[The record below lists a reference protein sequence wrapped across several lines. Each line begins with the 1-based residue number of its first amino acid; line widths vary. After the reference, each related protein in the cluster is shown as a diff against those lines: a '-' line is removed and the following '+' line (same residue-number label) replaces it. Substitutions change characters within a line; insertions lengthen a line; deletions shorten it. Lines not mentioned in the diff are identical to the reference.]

1 MKFFMFFDFMINS
14 FILGQIFHFGNCFS
28 FFSDFGNYY
37 LIRKINFV
45 KKKSF
50 MNQRSTIV
58 FFSVFLMLLTSCA
71 SGRLAKKGLEHEQ
84 AGFYAE
90 AAELYYQSLQK
101 NRQNLDARIGLR
113 KTGQMVLD
121 EKLTDFKSLYL
132 QEDINKAVAVFNS
145 AKAYKD
151 RMALVGVDLM
161 LPDNYENYYQEVEN
175 IYLEK
180 KYKEGITFLSQ
191 EDFRQAATIFQE
203 VIRLRPHYKNVAEL
217 NEKAVYEPVY
227 REGMVMM
234 EQKKYRTAYDLFDQ
248 ILAQTKGYKNS
259 GQLKA
264 EALEKGTI
272 RIAVAPFESKMAE
285 AATVQTLQQMVESS
299 LQSNSN
305 PFIKIIDLTHS
316 RLVNPGQESTLQSH
330 PENLVMPEGADAI
343 LVGDVLEF
351 TASKG
356 RLHQF
361 NRKGYVKKISK
372 FRNRE
377 TGEAE
382 TKVSYDK
389 VEYVEYEQVNS
400 AWGKVNFKLIDLKT
414 REVLLADIF
423 SQHLSDKM
431 HYARFDGNPDKI
443 VPGYWKYA
451 NRKSSD
457 DKILDNYADRQ
468 KLQRLFKA
476 KKAIKS
482 ITQLSDDIMQKISQ
496 DISNSV
502 NNFNP
507 DL

>member
-1 MKFFMFFDFMINS
+1 
-14 FILGQIFHFGNCFS
+14 
-28 FFSDFGNYY
+28 
-37 LIRKINFV
+37 
-45 KKKSF
+45 
-50 MNQRSTIV
+50 
-58 FFSVFLMLLTSCA
+58 
-71 SGRLAKKGLEHEQ
+71 
-84 AGFYAE
+84 
-90 AAELYYQSLQK
+90 
-101 NRQNLDARIGLR
+101 
-113 KTGQMVLD
+113 
-121 EKLTDFKSLYL
+121 
-132 QEDINKAVAVFNS
+132 
-145 AKAYKD
+145 
-151 RMALVGVDLM
+151 
-161 LPDNYENYYQEVEN
+161 
-175 IYLEK
+175 
-180 KYKEGITFLSQ
+180 
-191 EDFRQAATIFQE
+191 
-203 VIRLRPHYKNVAEL
+203 
-217 NEKAVYEPVY
+217 
-227 REGMVMM
+227 
-234 EQKKYRTAYDLFDQ
+234 
-248 ILAQTKGYKNS
+248 
-259 GQLKA
+259 
-264 EALEKGTI
+264 
-272 RIAVAPFESKMAE
+272 
-285 AATVQTLQQMVESS
+285 
-299 LQSNSN
+299 
-305 PFIKIIDLTHS
+305 
-316 RLVNPGQESTLQSH
+316 
-330 PENLVMPEGADAI
+330 MPEGADAI

-377 TGEAE
+377 TGETE

-400 AWGKVNFKLIDLKT
+400 AWGKVSFKLIDLKT
-414 REVLLADIF
+414 REVLLADVF
-423 SQHLSDKM
+423 SHHLSDKM